1 MSLRSKEEKMTIF
14 PEVNNRMLRSL
25 KQANEANKLHDIN
38 AALSQLHEKITAS
51 IKVKKKVS
59 SIRLE
64 DRGEGT
70 VKFRK

>member
-1 MSLRSKEEKMTIF
+1 M
-14 PEVNNRMLRSL
+14 
-25 KQANEANKLHDIN
+25 HDIN
-38 AALSQLHEKITAS
+38 AALSLLHEKITVS
-51 IKVKKKVS
+51 IKVKKKES